1 MALRFHDTLKQRKQF
16 FVTLHELFKRTHL
29 EGRIFFFNCYFGL
42 TKYHIYEE
50 STYYSISKKKEKKV
64 LEKGFS
70 NKLKAVN
77 AKSS

>member
-1 MALRFHDTLKQRKQF
+1 MNCLKEPIWRA
-16 FVTLHELFKRTHL
+16 EY
-29 EGRIFFFNCYFGL
+29 FNCYFGL

-50 STYYSISKKKEKKV
+50 STYYSIIKKKEKKV
-64 LEKGFS
+64 LEMGFS